1 MIARRSNTIGLKHSF
16 KAQIEKDEK
25 EAKAKIQRELEAT
38 KAKIKKE
45 EKASID
51 EARRVEREEK
61 RLAKEMEKKALQAKT
76 DKERLAAEEASETQF
91 NAATEKAEQAILAA
105 EQSSEDAL
113 SKALDRAEQA
123 KEAAAERAELL
134 EKATADKFEAALS
147 QAAETAERAEK
158 DAVFEEEAVEQQV
171 VATVDAIEKEDLIEE
186 NATLEKAKE
195 ILASVWGVAAP
206 LVIPGI
212 FIALYAILA
221 SFSAPPPEPCL
232 GAEDE
237 EIRKIMGRAER
248 PKTARA
254 NMDPWSGEAKH
265 MVGVGTGAMALL
277 AVLMSSGPVS
287 GFVSTSSTKVSSRS
301 ARNTQ
306 RTLVQSTPSQP
317 VQPTTLGRAT
327 LAQGVVA
334 VAVVAAAC
342 RKRAVKHVGR
352 WSKVVRFAKPS
363 AITGKDPLH
372 VIISGAGVGGL
383 LLAKALS
390 KEPTIKVTLLEQAGP
405 PTLCWTRLYRHSLQ
419 FNTTWVT

>member
-1 MIARRSNTIGLKHSF
+1 M
-16 KAQIEKDEK
+16 
-25 EAKAKIQRELEAT
+25 EAT

-61 RLAKEMEKKALQAKT
+61 KLAKEMEKKALQAKT
-76 DKERLAAEEASETQF
+76 DKERLAAEEASESQF

-105 EQSSEDAL
+105 EQRSEDAL
-113 SKALDRAEQA
+113 SKALDQAEQA

-134 EKATADKFEAALS
+134 EKAAADKFEASLS

-171 VATVDAIEKEDLIEE
+171 VETVDAIEKEDLIEE

-195 ILASVWGVAAP
+195 ILTNVWGVAAP

-265 MVGVGTGAMALL
+265 MAGVGTGAMALL
-277 AVLMSSGPVS
+277 AVLMSNGPVS
-287 GFVSTSSTKVSSRS
+287 GFCEHIFHQSVLPERAQHSTHFGCKYTVSASAAYDRPWSSNIGPGGRCCGRGCSCLPK
-301 ARNTQ
+301 ACGEACG
-306 RTLVQSTPSQP
+306 TLVQGGSLCKAQRDHRQRPFACHHLRSWSWRL
-317 VQPTTLGRAT
+317 TLGQSVEQRT
-327 LAQGVVA
+327 YHQ
-334 VAVVAAAC
+334 
-342 RKRAVKHVGR
+342 
-352 WSKVVRFAKPS
+352 SYFA
-363 AITGKDPLH
+363 
-372 VIISGAGVGGL
+372 GAGG
-383 LLAKALS
+383 S
-390 KEPTIKVTLLEQAGP
+390 CNTLLD
-405 PTLCWTRLYRHSLQ
+405 
-419 FNTTWVT
+419 TTAQS